1 MKLKKLLFLFCVV
14 LIIGFGFLIHY
25 RFHPFIY
32 KKLEWLYGKEFA
44 VTQTVNLE
52 GTAVLSSE
60 LSHKNLVY
68 FSSMGLHLSPKK
80 VHEMHLASSQMYRSG
95 DYLLVYDREGTQA
108 AVFYKNKQLY
118 TISTE
123 HQIRNAKVNEEGY
136 SVVICDQP
144 GYQGTVTV
152 YNRKGRNIY
161 RVYSGE
167 KFVLDADVY
176 SRGELLAVCQYNT
189 REEKLISS
197 ISFYRL
203 DEKKAY
209 EVVDSTQTV
218 FTTIRFMANGKLIAI
233 GDCMAAGF
241 SNNGEE
247 IWNYD
252 YQGGALQNFSISE
265 RSAALVLR
273 QQNQKIVILKE
284 NGRISEHLYEGA
296 DIKKIANN
304 KSGVLFATTRDVLFL
319 NKQGYCLAS
328 FQVTRD
334 VSELYLEKS
343 GRSGAILYESGYDMI
358 KVK

>member
-1 MKLKKLLFLFCVV
+1 MKLKKLLFLFCIV
-14 LIIGFGFLIHY
+14 LLIGFGFLIHY
-25 RFHPFIY
+25 RFHPVIY
-32 KKLEWLYGKEFA
+32 GKLEWLYGKEIT

-60 LSHKNLVY
+60 LSHGNLVY

-80 VHEMHLASSQMYRSG
+80 VHEMHLVSSQMYRSG
-95 DYLLVYDREGTQA
+95 DYLLVYDREGTTA
-108 AVFYKNKQLY
+108 SVFYKNKELY
-118 TISTE
+118 SITTE
-123 HQIRNAKVNEEGY
+123 HRIRNAKVNEEGY

-152 YNRKGRNIY
+152 YNRKGKNIY
-161 RVYSGE
+161 RIYSGE

-176 SRGELLAVCQYNT
+176 SRGKQLAVCQYDAKGD
-189 REEKLISS
+189 KLISN

-203 DEKKAY
+203 DEKEAY
-209 EVVDSTQTV
+209 EVIDSAETV
-218 FTTIRFMANGKLIAI
+218 FTTIRFMTNGTLTAI
-233 GDCMAAGF
+233 GDSMAAGF

-247 IWNYD
+247 TWRYD
-252 YQGGALQNFSISE
+252 YQGGALQNFSMSD

-273 QQNQKIVILKE
+273 QQNQKIVIVRE

-296 DIKKIANN
+296 DIKNISNN

-319 NKQGYCLAS
+319 NNQGYCLAQ

-334 VSELYLEKS
+334 ISELYLEKS
-343 GRSGAILYESGYDMI
+343 GRSGAILYESGYDMM